1 MATVRTHV
9 VLPEQLVKD
18 IDALVGKRGRSEF
31 LAEVATHEVKKR
43 RLLEILRS
51 PEPFWKDED
60 HPELKDGSAAW
71 VSKMRRGDEK
81 LRLKKRAAQ
90 R

>member
-9 VLPEQLVKD
+9 VLPEQLIKD

-31 LAEVATHEVKKR
+31 LAEVAAREVKKR
-43 RLLEILRS
+43 RLLKLLN
-51 PEPFWKDED
+51 EPGPIWKDED

-71 VSKMRRGDEK
+71 VSKMRREEG
-81 LRLKKRAAQ
+81 AA
-90 R
+90 REARRRR

>member
-1 MATVRTHV
+1 MATTRTHV

-31 LAEVATHEVKKR
+31 IAEVAAREVKKR
-43 RLLEILRS
+43 RLLELLRR
-51 PEPFWKDED
+51 PEPFWKDKD

-71 VSKMRRGDEK
+71 VSKMRREEGAAREA
-81 LRLKKRAAQ
+81 RQRKK
-90 R
+90 